1 MSHSYTRTE
10 LKNYFFEALEMF
22 NDCLGSD
29 ISEKNVV
36 LEFFTPSTGVEVY
49 ERFCTQHFPNML
61 EEAYTEEDYFE
72 AFGAQAFLNE
82 DEYGVLI
89 REDIDFSLD
98 ELLQMF
104 LHEIS
109 HLYCSRN
116 EIDGGNFFD
125 KYCMGSGAE
134 DGMMN
139 AGYAIW
145 REAVADILADSIIS
159 EYATITL
166 ASVNDI
172 VKEYYEA
179 LSPQKVESKKAM
191 SLIIVYIMISKEV
204 ASTVEWNKAEKAI
217 KNTIPIDDSL
227 LMAILKQVFDQ
238 LHREPFWRI
247 TPDFVMSLGETY
259 LSMLTHKLFRGF
271 VVP

>member
-1 MSHSYTRTE
+1 MSHSYTRAE

-22 NDCLGSD
+22 NDCLDSD
-29 ISEKNVV
+29 ISEENVL
-36 LEFFTPSTGVEVY
+36 LEFFTPSTGLEVY
-49 ERFCTQHFPNML
+49 ERFCEQHFPQML
-61 EEAYTEEDYFE
+61 EEAYTEDGYFE
-72 AFGAQAFLNE
+72 SFGAQAFLNE

-89 REDIDFSLD
+89 REDIDFTLG

-125 KYCMGSGAE
+125 KYCMGSGPE

-145 REAVADILADSIIS
+145 RETVADILADSIIS

-172 VKEYYEA
+172 VKEYYGK
-179 LSPQKVESKKAM
+179 LSPENPESKKAM

-204 ASTVEWNKAEKAI
+204 ASTREWSTAEKAI
-217 KNTIPIDDSL
+217 KQTIKIDDSL
-227 LMAILKQVFDQ
+227 LVAILKQVDY
-238 LHREPFWRI
+238 
-247 TPDFVMSLGETY
+247 SG
-259 LSMLTHKLFRGF
+259 
-271 VVP
+271 